1 MKYYKGTC
9 LAYSQ
14 FKKKKIKIIQNSE
27 KEILE
32 ATKEFI
38 KNIKSRKQ
46 KMSIQQKK
54 FKFNLPSDLEMKYFD
69 SNLANSYIEMNKN
82 LF

>member
-1 MKYYKGTC
+1 MFGK
-9 LAYSQ
+9 
-14 FKKKKIKIIQNSE
+14 FKKKNKNYSKFRERNP
-27 KEILE
+27 E

-46 KMSIQQKK
+46 KCYSAKK
-54 FKFNLPSDLEMKYFD
+54 FKFISSDLEMKYFD

>member
-1 MKYYKGTC
+1 
-9 LAYSQ
+9 
-14 FKKKKIKIIQNSE
+14 
-27 KEILE
+27 
-32 ATKEFI
+32 
-38 KNIKSRKQ
+38 
-46 KMSIQQKK
+46 MSIQQKK